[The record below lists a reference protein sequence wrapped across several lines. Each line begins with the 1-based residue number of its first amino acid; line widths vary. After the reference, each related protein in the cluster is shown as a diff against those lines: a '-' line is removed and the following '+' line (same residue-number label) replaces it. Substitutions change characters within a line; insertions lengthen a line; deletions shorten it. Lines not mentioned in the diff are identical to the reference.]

1 MKKNLF
7 KKLVTGVLA
16 TSLGVVALTGCG
28 AEKTSDKGNQ
38 AYRTLDEIKEVLID
52 KKKQK
57 LLQIQCF
64 LSMPSDHPFFYYL
77 PIVNGFINKTIN
89 KISLK

>member
-28 AEKTSDKGNQ
+28 AERKSG
-38 AYRTLDEIKEVLID
+38 
-52 KKKQK
+52 
-57 LLQIQCF
+57 
-64 LSMPSDHPFFYYL
+64 LSN
-77 PIVNGFINKTIN
+77 IR
-89 KISLK
+89 

>member
-38 AYRTLDEIKEVLID
+38 PDICCSQYGIRNFTWND
-52 KKKQK
+52 
-57 LLQIQCF
+57 
-64 LSMPSDHPFFYYL
+64 
-77 PIVNGFINKTIN
+77 
-89 KISLK
+89 

>member
-38 AYRTLDEIKEVLID
+38 AYRTLDEIKESSEIIIGV
-52 KKKQK
+52 
-57 LLQIQCF
+57 F
-64 LSMPSDHPFFYYL
+64 
-77 PIVNGFINKTIN
+77 
-89 KISLK
+89 

>member
-28 AEKTSDKGNQ
+28 AKETSDKGKRQ
-38 AYRTLDEIKEVLID
+38 IK
-52 KKKQK
+52 
-57 LLQIQCF
+57 QC
-64 LSMPSDHPFFYYL
+64 
-77 PIVNGFINKTIN
+77 IEK
-89 KISLK
+89 